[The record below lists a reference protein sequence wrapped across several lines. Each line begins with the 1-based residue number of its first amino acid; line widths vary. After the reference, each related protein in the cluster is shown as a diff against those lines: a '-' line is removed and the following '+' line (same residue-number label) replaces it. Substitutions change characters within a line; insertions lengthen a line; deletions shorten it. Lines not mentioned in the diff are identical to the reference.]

1 MQVLRLISIAVG
13 MAYLSPSEAFM
24 AAPHLHLTRPRP
36 SASTCPVSPVHL
48 QRSCRARP
56 VPMVMSAEAVPI
68 KDEQVEKINLSFM
81 QGLKMLEDG
90 KSIQDS
96 LSGFVSN
103 VADMYEI
110 GTSLSNLETNLQEHA
125 SNQEV
130 QGKRQEL
137 RSRLLSIIYL
147 ASETA
152 GYPRK
157 QQAELGIPDDFRSS
171 YSNFVRNLVVLR
183 KNGGTLQVSVVLKHL

>member
-1 MQVLRLISIAVG
+1 
-13 MAYLSPSEAFM
+13 
-24 AAPHLHLTRPRP
+24 
-36 SASTCPVSPVHL
+36 
-48 QRSCRARP
+48 
-56 VPMVMSAEAVPI
+56 
-68 KDEQVEKINLSFM
+68 
-81 QGLKMLEDG
+81 
-90 KSIQDS
+90 
-96 LSGFVSN
+96 
-103 VADMYEI
+103 MYEI

-183 KNGGTLQVSVVLKHL
+183 KNGGTLQSFEEDLIKEGDNASLPSGLVELTKIVLLTFEVLISKKQ